1 MFDNNQPIPTHIK
14 VDVKPIT
21 PKSSIYKALEKKGTD
36 WSYAFYAN
44 SNNICYYMTELNED
58 DFPQPNNVA
67 DMSNMFSGCINLTT
81 IPQID
86 TSNVTNMIGIF
97 NLSNISSSDG
107 MFYDCYSLKQVIIR
121 SLGSNIL
128 NSNAF
133 DKCYHLT
140 GTVNAT
146 YNPNGDKDCYIYVP
160 RDMVDTLKSATN
172 WSTYSDQIRA
182 LEDYT
187 VDGTTTGYLDETKI

>member
-1 MFDNNQPIPTHIK
+1 
-14 VDVKPIT
+14 
-21 PKSSIYKALEKKGTD
+21 
-36 WSYAFYAN
+36 
-44 SNNICYYMTELNED
+44 
-58 DFPQPNNVA
+58 
-67 DMSNMFSGCINLTT
+67 MSNLFNRCRNLTT
-81 IPQID
+81 LSRLD
-86 TSNVTNMIGIF
+86 TSLVTNMYQTFCNCNSLVKVDITRF

-107 MFYDCYSLKQVIIR
+107 MFYGCYSLKQVIIR

-187 VDGTTTGYLDETKI
+187 VDGTTTGDLDETKI